1 MNLSVVIPAFNE
13 EEVISESLQRIYS
26 VISELDIK
34 FEVIVV
40 KKIGQVWEDPGRT
53 LQQSNGAVAKFLKD
67 TETNFPEYPVE

>member
-1 MNLSVVIPAFNE
+1 MVPEFSGSCSQCFFHSYKFHLTQFCFA
-13 EEVISESLQRIYS
+13 SEN
-26 VISELDIK
+26 K

-67 TETNFPEYPVE
+67 TETNFPEYPAE